1 MTPCFFCVICL
12 SICTV
17 CHDMPDEAMLPSSSH
32 NSSTSGTIMQGC
44 GFCGRFFVSILF
56 FDFCIVFSLFFVSMC
71 KQGVYMQKSPKTGL
85 CFFWSVFFAKY
96 CTNHPACYATPQKQG
111 CKNAKHICYKRFA
124 CLLLKNKSDTTVS
137 HKMKKEKGDC
147 KQNNACAKRYPSKFV
162 KVFFHIKILLFVL
175 N

>member
-17 CHDMPDEAMLPSSSH
+17 CQDMPVEAIVPSSSH

-85 CFFWSVFFAKY
+85 CFFGQSFLQNIAPIIQLVMPP
-96 CTNHPACYATPQKQG
+96 H
-111 CKNAKHICYKRFA
+111 
-124 CLLLKNKSDTTVS
+124 KNKVA
-137 HKMKKEKGDC
+137 KMPSIFVTKGLPASC
-147 KQNNACAKRYPSKFV
+147 
-162 KVFFHIKILLFVL
+162 
-175 N
+175 